1 VGNDHEHM
9 SYCRF
14 QNTALDLHECENV
27 LEEMFD
33 GSTGPLS
40 EDELRAARK
49 LVNSCIDIARIFAD
63 KSGEGD
69 ALFNLPYEAQ
79 RNTVKYFLTHINE
92 SNAAAEEEK

>member
-69 ALFNLPYEAQ
+69 ALFNQAQ
-79 RNTVKYFLTHINE
+79 RNVKYFLTQINE

>member
-1 VGNDHEHM
+1 M

-33 GSTGPLS
+33 GSTG
-40 EDELRAARK
+40 
-49 LVNSCIDIARIFAD
+49 
-63 KSGEGD
+63 
-69 ALFNLPYEAQ
+69 
-79 RNTVKYFLTHINE
+79 E